1 MSASE
6 SSICAPRT
14 RARAAKFAM
23 DWFAKKLQE
32 VDYKAEVQEL
42 SINSLVRE
50 NAAKQLPGAA
60 QQLP

>member
-1 MSASE
+1 MFDQGGSE
-6 SSICAPRT
+6 HKLKEFIKVSLEIQ
-14 RARAAKFAM
+14 
-23 DWFAKKLQE
+23 KKLQE